1 MKRSLSLFL
10 LVIML
15 LSCNSG
21 KKEKNFLIGVSQC
34 SDDAWRRTMNEEILR
49 EAYFSADADVQI
61 KTAYDSN
68 QKQIRD
74 IEGFVAAGVDLLI
87 VSPNEAIPLTPVL
100 EKAMKEGIPVVLVDM
115 KSNSDQ

>member
-1 MKRSLSLFL
+1 MKKNLFFI
-10 LVIML
+10 VTIFIL
-15 LSCNSG
+15 LSCNSA
-21 KKEKNFLIGVSQC
+21 KKEKSYLIGVSQC

-49 EAYFSADADVQI
+49 EVYFSSDADVQI

-74 IEGFVAAGVDLLI
+74 IESFISAGVDLLI

-100 EKAMKEGIPVVLVDM
+100 EKAMKEGIPVVLVDR
-115 KSNSDQ
+115 KTN